1 MLSFNR
7 VLLSRAAG
15 KIMGNGIFAK
25 SNTLSHFI
33 ALALVFSI
41 AFIFAGNFLS
51 LAILAVFEVL
61 GNSIEQSAYFVTIPI
76 ACAVI
81 SAGFVVKERRDAE
94 REANNK
100 VHLMMRS
107 LRSYEKLTD
116 EEIEAFY
123 EGMRSLTLNEEHH
136 GSQGYGRGYGD

>member
-1 MLSFNR
+1 
-7 VLLSRAAG
+7 
-15 KIMGNGIFAK
+15 MGNGIFAK

-33 ALALVFSI
+33 ALALVFSV

-51 LAILAVFEVL
+51 LAILAVLEVL

-94 REANNK
+94 REANEK
-100 VHLMMRS
+100 VFLMMRLLKS
-107 LRSYEKLTD
+107 HEKLSD

-123 EGMRSLTLNEEHH
+123 EGMRSITPNEERY
-136 GSQGYGRGYGD
+136 GNQGYGRGYGD